1 MKRLISDNYVT
12 GDNIYLRELQNFFF
26 EVLGMMSITHYGAIG
41 DGRRDNY
48 GPLQVAIDDANR
60 RGLSFLYVPYGK
72 FIYTGELQNLIDPDT
87 GKQRIIFMGNP
98 HAHIVNIR
106 TGEEIEIHQFGWC
119 EGHEGDVGIIDAG
132 DLELVDGTDISL
144 NKDKIYRVNS
154 LKINGA
160 ADGEFIN
167 AIVAVSS
174 VAQPNSTKTMV
185 TLLSSHNAIKD
196 VNGWL
201 YRAYLYTND
210 EWVLSSYNRNATTEI
225 DENATDYELP
235 TAKAVKDYVGAN
247 YYTKDEI
254 DYLLLAKQ
262 DRLIAGENITI
273 ENNVISASSGGGG
286 GTTVTPFF
294 SCPFPTSWSGSSTA
308 KTATNTFGTW
318 SISTDGPI
326 NQGSISDAFDGNNT
340 TKVDLI
346 TQNAES
352 RLNVVIELPSNT
364 TIKPAHIKLNY
375 NAIEY
380 SIDPCV
386 FQGYNPS
393 TSSWETLYT
402 LSTNGGS
409 GQWPVDADITT
420 ANYFSKFR
428 LSNIHK
434 HGSHGVG
441 HYIYE
446 IQVNSGYIKEE

>member
-72 FIYTGELQNLIDPDT
+72 FIYTGELQNLMDPDT
-87 GKQRIIFMGNP
+87 GKQRITFMGNP
-98 HAHIVNIR
+98 HAKIINIR
-106 TGEEIEIHQFGWC
+106 TGVEIEIHQFGWQV
-119 EGHEGDVGIIDAG
+119 EA
-132 DLELVDGTDISL
+132 DLS
-144 NKDKIYRVNS
+144 
-154 LKINGA
+154 
-160 ADGEFIN
+160 
-167 AIVAVSS
+167 
-174 VAQPNSTKTMV
+174 
-185 TLLSSHNAIKD
+185 
-196 VNGWL
+196 
-201 YRAYLYTND
+201 
-210 EWVLSSYNRNATTEI
+210 
-225 DENATDYELP
+225 
-235 TAKAVKDYVGAN
+235 N

-286 GTTVTPFF
+286 GTTITPFF
-294 SCPFPTSWSGSSTA
+294 SCPFPTSWSGSNTA
-308 KTATNTFGTW
+308 KTGTNTFGTW

-326 NQGSISDAFDGNNT
+326 NEGSISDAFDGNNT

-346 TQNAES
+346 TQTAES
-352 RLNVVIELPSNT
+352 RLNIVIELPSDI

-375 NAIEY
+375 NAIRY
-380 SIDPCV
+380 TTDPGV

-402 LSTNGGS
+402 LNTNGGS

-428 LSNIHK
+428 LHNIYSS
-434 HGSHGVG
+434 GGYGVG
-441 HYIYE
+441 NKVYE
-446 IQVNSGYIKEE
+446 IQVTSGYIKEE